1 MKRDSVLP
9 RGAGR
14 RGAPS
19 LGPAEA
25 AKVAEILVRHADLPG
40 NLLPILHD
48 VQHALGWVPAGAIG
62 QIAKAIGRS
71 RAEVHG
77 VVTFYHDFRQE
88 PPGRHVLKVCQA
100 ESCQACGSRELTAH
114 VERTLGCQLGGTSP
128 DGAVTVEPVYCLGNC
143 ATSPAVQLDGRLHG
157 RVTTAKIDALLQQAR
172 SQS

>member
-1 MKRDSVLP
+1 VKRDSVVP
-9 RGAGR
+9 RAPVR
-14 RGAPS
+14 RGGSS
-19 LGPAEA
+19 LPPADA
-25 AKVAEILVRHADLPG
+25 AKVAEILARRADLPG

-48 VQHALGWVPAGAIG
+48 VQQALGCVPPAAVG

-77 VVTFYHDFRQE
+77 VVTFYHDFRQA

-114 VERTLGCQLGGTSP
+114 VERTLGCALGATSP

-143 ATSPAVQLDGRLHG
+143 ACSPAVMLDGRLHG
-157 RVTTAKIDALLQQAR
+157 RVTTAKVDALLQQAR
-172 SQS
+172 TTP